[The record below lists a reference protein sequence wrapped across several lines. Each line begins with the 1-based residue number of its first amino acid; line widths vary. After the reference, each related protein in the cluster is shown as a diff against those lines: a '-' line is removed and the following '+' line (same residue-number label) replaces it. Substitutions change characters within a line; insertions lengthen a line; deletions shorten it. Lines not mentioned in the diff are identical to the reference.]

1 MYRVPPPKEPSGCLQ
16 TVVITRMIA
25 QILFVPMLLIFGGV
39 VCILL
44 VVYAFSA
51 SPLLAFGVVAATVL
65 VLSGVA
71 RWEYTRVKRDLPPP
85 DETDYIDPRM
95 R

>member
-1 MYRVPPPKEPSGCLQ
+1 MYRVPPPKEPNGCLQ

-25 QILFVPMLLIFGGV
+25 QILFVPLLLIFGGV
-39 VCILL
+39 VCIVLA
-44 VVYAFSA
+44 VYVISA
-51 SPLLAFGVVAATVL
+51 SPLLALGVIVVTAV
-65 VLSGVA
+65 VLSGLA
-71 RWEYTRVKRDLPPP
+71 RWEYSRVKRDLPPP